1 MKSPLLPL
9 LGAIAAISLVGVGL
23 SLTVPL
29 VSVRMEAAGFSGEA
43 NGLGV
48 AMAGFA
54 TILVSPLVPALVRA
68 LGVRNLMILS
78 LTLGIGSLLAL
89 AFVDNIYWWYPIRFA
104 FSCAL
109 TFLFVVSEYAINA
122 LAPQERRG
130 FWIGIYS
137 TSLYLGFAAGPAI
150 LGLVGTEG
158 RAGFYAAVALFAIAA
173 APIVFAGARIPGFDN
188 RSGAPAFALFAR
200 APILMLAALLFG
212 AVETGGMGLLP
223 VHALRNGFSAETGA
237 LFVSIFALG
246 NVVFQLPIGLA
257 SDRFDR
263 NALILAIALF
273 GLVGSLALLAL
284 TPSFV
289 AFAAVL
295 FVWGGVAGGLYMIG
309 LAELGARYSGADLA
323 SANSVFVMLYATGML
338 VGPPALGRA
347 LDYSPRYGL
356 FGGVAVLFALY
367 LAAAAVRRA
376 TR

>member
-29 VSVRMEAAGFSGEA
+29 ISVRMEAAGFSGEA

-54 TILVSPLVPALVRA
+54 TILVSPLAPALVRA

-78 LTLGIGSLLAL
+78 LALGIGSLLAL

-173 APIVFAGARIPGFDN
+173 APIVLAGARIPGFSE

-237 LFVSIFALG
+237 LFVSIFAFG

-263 NALILAIALF
+263 NRLILAIALF

-289 AFAAVL
+289 AFSVLL
-295 FVWGGVAGGLYMIG
+295 FVWGGVAGGLYMVG

-347 LDYSPRYGL
+347 LDSSPHYGL

>member
-23 SLTVPL
+23 SLTMPL
-29 VSVRMEAAGFSGEA
+29 ISVRMEAAGFSGEA

-48 AMAGFA
+48 ATAGFA
-54 TILVSPLVPALVRA
+54 TIVVSPLVPALVRA
-68 LGVRNLMILS
+68 LGVRKLMILS
-78 LTLGIGSLLAL
+78 LALGIGSLLAL
-89 AFVDNIYWWYPIRFA
+89 AFVDNIYWWYPIRFV

-158 RAGFYAAVALFAIAA
+158 RGGFYAAVVLFAIAA
-173 APIVFAGARIPGFDN
+173 APIVLAGARIPGFDN

-246 NVVFQLPIGLA
+246 NVVFQLPVGLA
-257 SDRFDR
+257 SDRVDR
-263 NALILAIALF
+263 NRLILAIALF
-273 GLVGSLALLAL
+273 GLIGSLALLAL

-289 AFAAVL
+289 AFSAVL
-295 FVWGGVAGGLYMIG
+295 FVWGGVAGGLYMVG

-347 LDYSPRYGL
+347 LDSSPHYGL
-356 FGGVAVLFALY
+356 FGGVACLFALY